1 MLIEEVVLAFVV
13 KKPIR
18 IVNPV
23 GGRGEMELWAE
34 LLCEY
39 ALTLLRLHGAYLI
52 LTTMN
57 IAANLFDAHS
67 IVGDLGLVGI
77 LAIIFSETGLLIGL
91 AFPGDSLLFIAGIAA
106 SSAGAE
112 ILGGASLDPLAIFI
126 GAPLAA
132 IIGSQFGHF
141 LGNRYGRKL
150 FDRPNGRFFT
160 QERVTQT
167 ERWLTKYGIGKALI
181 LARFIPFVRTL
192 INPTVGIIGYPARKF
207 FFWNCVGALIWTQG
221 VLGAG
226 YILGN
231 RISGSVDK
239 YLLPIIGL
247 IVFISV
253 LPVALEVLKEWRT
266 KRHLS

>member
-1 MLIEEVVLAFVV
+1 MNSLIHS
-13 KKPIR
+13 
-18 IVNPV
+18 
-23 GGRGEMELWAE
+23 
-34 LLCEY
+34 
-39 ALTLLRLHGAYLI
+39 LHPESLI
-52 LTTMN
+52 STFGF
-57 IAANLFDAHS
+57 I
-67 IVGDLGLVGI
+67 GI
-77 LAIIFSETGLLIGL
+77 LAILFIETGLLVGVVL
-91 AFPGDSLLFIAGIAA
+91 PGDSLLFIAGIAA

-126 GAPLAA
+126 GAPISAVV
-132 IIGSQFGHF
+132 GSQFGHF

-160 QERVTQT
+160 QERVAQT

-207 FFWNCVGALIWTQG
+207 FLWNLVGAVIWTQL

-231 RISGSVDK
+231 KISGSIDK
-239 YLLPIIGL
+239 FLLPIVGL
-247 IVFISV
+247 IVLVSV
-253 LPVALEVLKEWRT
+253 LPVAIELLKECRT

>member
-1 MLIEEVVLAFVV
+1 MD
-13 KKPIR
+13 
-18 IVNPV
+18 
-23 GGRGEMELWAE
+23 
-34 LLCEY
+34 
-39 ALTLLRLHGAYLI
+39 
-52 LTTMN
+52 

-77 LAIIFSETGLLIGL
+77 LAIIFAETGLLIGL

-112 ILGGASLDPLAIFI
+112 ILGGASLHAAAIFI
-126 GAPLAA
+126 GAPLVA
-132 IIGSQFGHF
+132 IVGSQFGHF
-141 LGNRYGRKL
+141 LGHRYGRKL

-160 QERVTQT
+160 QERVAQT
-167 ERWLTKYGIGKALI
+167 ERWLTKYGVGKALI

-207 FFWNCVGALIWTQG
+207 FLWNAIGAVIWTQL

-231 RISGSVDK
+231 KISGSIDK
-239 YLLPIIGL
+239 FLLPIIGL
-247 IVFISV
+247 IVLVSV

-266 KRHLS
+266 KKDLS

>member
-1 MLIEEVVLAFVV
+1 MD
-13 KKPIR
+13 
-18 IVNPV
+18 
-23 GGRGEMELWAE
+23 
-34 LLCEY
+34 
-39 ALTLLRLHGAYLI
+39 
-52 LTTMN
+52 

-77 LAIIFSETGLLIGL
+77 LAIIFAETGLLIGL
-91 AFPGDSLLFIAGIAA
+91 AFPGDSFHAV
-106 SSAGAE
+106 
-112 ILGGASLDPLAIFI
+112 AIFI
-126 GAPLAA
+126 GAPLVA
-132 IIGSQFGHF
+132 IVGSQFGHF
-141 LGNRYGRKL
+141 LGHRYGRKL

-160 QERVTQT
+160 QERVAQT
-167 ERWLTKYGIGKALI
+167 ERWLTKYGVGKALI

-207 FFWNCVGALIWTQG
+207 FLWNAIGAVIWTQL

-231 RISGSVDK
+231 KISGSIDK

-247 IVFISV
+247 IVLVSI

-266 KRHLS
+266 KKDLS